1 MEPAEAT
8 FLGLSIGGVESL
20 DIVSR
25 SKLNQLKTLG
35 SRLEQLQTHD
45 AICLLKNALRL
56 AIL

>member
-35 SRLEQLQTHD
+35 SCLEQLQTHD
-45 AICLLKNALRL
+45 AICLLKNAL